1 MNYLKQDNCLE
12 NLDIARILIDA
23 KITGL
28 VNDNKKNI
36 NTIRNTNIAFLH
48 SKCDYKYNNLETSLI
63 GFREIKRNED
73 IIVLTTIPCTW
84 RMRVFSMVKV
94 HTRLDAMSRFNVVN
108 VVKS

>member
-73 IIVLTTIPCTW
+73 IIVLTTIPALGDCAFLPWLRCTPVW
-84 RMRVFSMVKV
+84 MQCRGSM
-94 HTRLDAMSRFNVVN
+94 S
-108 VVKS
+108 